1 MLLLLSR
8 AARRRKSFQERTRY
22 KTLIFFFFW
31 IWTFV
36 RLVKISSRSTFPPLS
51 LFVVR
56 FFCSSSLL
64 PPFSASFCFFFSSLT
79 SSSSQVTF
87 HTTNRERESIIYTHP
102 KRWWCILVL
111 RGLPQRWWSRTPR
124 YVNVFLLFQILSLR
138 FRCRRLRRRRLS
150 RLHDRFFVWGRYF
163 LDRTRALLE
172 PRDESARSSSSSSS
186 LRSSLNHVVLF
197 FARERESLRFKE
209 EEDGAR
215 ECISIKISFT
225 NLLSY
230 VNTRIFL
237 KI

>member
-1 MLLLLSR
+1 M
-8 AARRRKSFQERTRY
+8 
-22 KTLIFFFFW
+22 
-31 IWTFV
+31 WTFV

-56 FFCSSSLL
+56 FFCALL
-64 PPFSASFCFFFSSLT
+64 LFFSASFCFFFRPSQK
-79 SSSSQVTF
+79 SSSASSFFTPR
-87 HTTNRERESIIYTHP
+87 TEREKNIIYTHP

-124 YVNVFLLFQILSLR
+124 YVTVFLLFQILSLR

-172 PRDESARSSSSSSS
+172 PRDESARSSSSS

-197 FARERESLRFKE
+197 FARERERESLRFKE

>member
-1 MLLLLSR
+1 M
-8 AARRRKSFQERTRY
+8 
-22 KTLIFFFFW
+22 
-31 IWTFV
+31 
-36 RLVKISSRSTFPPLS
+36 
-51 LFVVR
+51 
-56 FFCSSSLL
+56 
-64 PPFSASFCFFFSSLT
+64 
-79 SSSSQVTF
+79 
-87 HTTNRERESIIYTHP
+87 
-102 KRWWCILVL
+102 
-111 RGLPQRWWSRTPR
+111 
-124 YVNVFLLFQILSLR
+124 
-138 FRCRRLRRRRLS
+138 
-150 RLHDRFFVWGRYF
+150 
-163 LDRTRALLE
+163 DRTRALLE